1 MNLWPLA
8 KFYMRRETEL
18 GELLGDAANPAR
30 AAFISDCAAD
40 LVALAKKWRPAL
52 NKTGLLD
59 DALATL
65 REMLGVVPAQA
76 HTETQKNDAQA

>member
-1 MNLWPLA
+1 
-8 KFYMRRETEL
+8 MRRRTEIA
-18 GELLGDAANPAR
+18 ELFAGAADPRR
-30 AAFISDCAAD
+30 AIFILDCAGF

-65 REMLGVVPAQA
+65 HEMLGVTPAQP
-76 HTETQKNDAQA
+76 TTKNDAQA